1 MVQAYTNEQLFSIA
15 KENYNTLLYHCKVLE
30 VEGYWEEPEKLLKYT
45 ISEALD
51 LYVQSFLLL
60 YPVYNNRMTEEERK
74 FLLCVT
80 DRNMLSIGEEGPI
93 LEESIAQAEK
103 MIASPPI
110 LMQLCSLKDT
120 RSETNLA
127 EMFTETL
134 LNIFMAM
141 AYLNQEKGTAAVSY
155 IRAYFKEIQ
164 AFITEDL
171 LYLKEIDEKYMFRKI
186 CSEHFERGHLFDE
199 KASRAQMKKRKEKQ
213 QREAERIALEEA
225 KELEEMENDDNLEL
239 QNEDN
244 IEIELQ
250 EVVFEGSEEEVETQ
264 VVREQTIP
272 SKKEVVLSEEEIAKA
287 AQKAKMEMEEVK
299 EAKRAAALEKLMNE
313 LNNLIGL
320 ENVKNEMQSL
330 VNLIKVRKM
339 REQHNMPQMEMSYH
353 MVFTGN
359 PGTGKTTVA
368 RIVAGI
374 YKELGILSKG
384 NFIETDR
391 AGLVAGYIGQ
401 TAMKVTEVVE
411 KAKGGVLFIDEA
423 YSLSS
428 HDGLGAD
435 FGTEAIDTL
444 VKLMEDNRNDLVV
457 IVAGYTE
464 EMKDFLKSNT
474 GLVSR
479 FNKFVEF
486 KDYSNEELLNI
497 LVQMGKKSAMEFTE
511 DALEHVRKML
521 DEMTKE
527 KRQVFGNARGIRNVF
542 EKIVTN
548 QANRIIVLPEP
559 TIQELCQIT
568 YVDVLGTIT

>member
-1 MVQAYTNEQLFSIA
+1 MVQAYSNEQLFSIA

-30 VEGYWEEPEKLLKYT
+30 LEGYWDEPEKLLKYT

-51 LYVQSFLLL
+51 MYVQSFLLL

-74 FLLCVT
+74 FLLCVP
-80 DRNMLSIGEEGPI
+80 DRNMLSIAEEGPV

-103 MIASPPI
+103 LIASPPI
-110 LMQLCSLKDT
+110 LMQLCSLKDK

-134 LNIFMAM
+134 LNIFLAM

-155 IRAYFKEIQ
+155 IRAYFKEVQ

-199 KASRAQMKKRKEKQ
+199 KASQAQMRKRKEKRE
-213 QREAERIALEEA
+213 REARRIALEEA
-225 KELEEMENDDNLEL
+225 RQLEEMENDDTLEL
-239 QNEDN
+239 QNDDN
-244 IEIELQ
+244 VELELQ
-250 EVVFEGSEEEVETQ
+250 EVVFEDSEEEVETE
-264 VVREQTIP
+264 VVRELAVP
-272 SKKEVVLSEEEIAKA
+272 AKKEKTLTEEEIAKV
-287 AQKAKMEMEEVK
+287 AQKAKKEMEEVK
-299 EAKRAAALEKLMNE
+299 EAKRAAALEKLMRE
-313 LNNLIGL
+313 LNDLIGL
-320 ENVKNEMQSL
+320 ENVKSEMQSL

-464 EMKDFLKSNT
+464 EMKEFLKSNT

-479 FNKFVEF
+479 FNKFIEF
-486 KDYSNEELLNI
+486 KDYSNEELLDI
-497 LVQMGKKSAMEFTE
+497 LVQMAKKSAMEFNE
-511 DALEHVRKML
+511 DALEHMKKML
-521 DEMTKE
+521 SEMTGEQRK
-527 KRQVFGNARGIRNVF
+527 VFGNARGIRNVF
-542 EKIVTN
+542 EKIITN

-559 TIQELCQIT
+559 TIEELSEIT
-568 YVDVLGTIT
+568 YVDVLGTVS